1 MKKRNA
7 KNRNTQQDSGV
18 EQESNLRDSKR
29 KDSRLNRE
37 QLPDLELMKRVQE
50 GDMVSYNALVT
61 RYKDRLFN
69 VLNRMLSSE
78 DEANDLL
85 QETFLRVWQH
95 KMSFDFRYAF
105 STWIYTIA
113 LNLARNELRRRKKIK
128 FFDIF
133 DFSDKLPA
141 KEERVHQNSGL
152 KTLLETEIKRLPE
165 KYKTAFVLRDIDHL
179 SYEEIAQVLGVP
191 LGTVKSRVNR
201 ARAILRTRLKPRMEE
216 SYELSKGTILPISIL

>member
-1 MKKRNA
+1 M
-7 KNRNTQQDSGV
+7 
-18 EQESNLRDSKR
+18 
-29 KDSRLNRE
+29 LNRE
-37 QLPDLELMKRVQE
+37 TLPDLDLMRRVQE
-50 GDMVSYNALVT
+50 GDMVSYNTLVN

-69 VLNRMLSSE
+69 VLYRMLSSE

-95 KMSFDFRYAF
+95 KLSYDFRFAF

-128 FFDIF
+128 FLDIF
-133 DFSDKLPA
+133 DFSDKLTA
-141 KEERVHQNSGL
+141 KEEKKDTSSNLR
-152 KTLLETEIKRLPE
+152 TLLDAEMKRLPE
-165 KYKTAFVLRDIDHL
+165 KYKTAFLLRDVDNL

-201 ARAILRTRLKPRMEE
+201 ARAILRNRLKPRLEE
-216 SYELSKGTILPISIL
+216 SYDLSKGTIIPINIL

>member
-1 MKKRNA
+1 MA
-7 KNRNTQQDSGV
+7 T
-18 EQESNLRDSKR
+18 
-29 KDSRLNRE
+29 LNRDT
-37 QLPDLELMKRVQE
+37 LPDLDLMRRVQE
-50 GDMVSYNALVT
+50 GEMVSYNTLVN

-69 VLNRMLSSE
+69 VLYRMLSSE

-95 KMSFDFRYAF
+95 KMSYDFRFAF

-128 FFDIF
+128 FLDIF
-133 DFSDKLPA
+133 DFADKLAA
-141 KEERVHQNSGL
+141 KEEKKDTSANL
-152 KTLLETEIKRLPE
+152 KTLLESEMKRLPE
-165 KYKTAFVLRDIDHL
+165 KYKTAFLLRDVDNL

-201 ARAILRTRLKPRMEE
+201 ARAILRTRLKPRLEE
-216 SYELSKGTILPISIL
+216 SYELSKGTILPINIL

>member
-1 MKKRNA
+1 M
-7 KNRNTQQDSGV
+7 
-18 EQESNLRDSKR
+18 
-29 KDSRLNRE
+29 LNRDT
-37 QLPDLELMKRVQE
+37 LPDLDLMRRVQE
-50 GDMVSYNALVT
+50 GEMVSYNTLVN

-69 VLNRMLSSE
+69 VLYRMLSSE

-95 KMSFDFRYAF
+95 KMSYDFRFAF

-128 FFDIF
+128 FLDIF
-133 DFSDKLPA
+133 DFADKLAA
-141 KEERVHQNSGL
+141 KEEKKDTSANL
-152 KTLLETEIKRLPE
+152 KTLLESEMKRLPE
-165 KYKTAFVLRDIDHL
+165 KYKTAFLLRDVDNL

-201 ARAILRTRLKPRMEE
+201 ARAILRTRLKPRLEE
-216 SYELSKGTILPISIL
+216 SYELSKGTILPINIL

>member
-1 MKKRNA
+1 MPM
-7 KNRNTQQDSGV
+7 
-18 EQESNLRDSKR
+18 
-29 KDSRLNRE
+29 LNRDT
-37 QLPDLELMKRVQE
+37 LPDLDLMRRVQE
-50 GDMVSYNALVT
+50 GEMVSYNTLVN

-69 VLNRMLSSE
+69 VLYRMLSSE

-95 KMSFDFRYAF
+95 KMSYDFRFAF

-128 FFDIF
+128 FLDIF
-133 DFSDKLPA
+133 DFADKLAA
-141 KEERVHQNSGL
+141 KEEKKDTSANL
-152 KTLLETEIKRLPE
+152 KTLLEAEMKRLPE
-165 KYKTAFVLRDIDHL
+165 KYKTAFLLRDVDNL

-201 ARAILRTRLKPRMEE
+201 ARAILRTRLKPRLEE
-216 SYELSKGTILPISIL
+216 SYELSKGTILPINIL

>member
-1 MKKRNA
+1 M
-7 KNRNTQQDSGV
+7 TI
-18 EQESNLRDSKR
+18 
-29 KDSRLNRE
+29 LNRDT
-37 QLPDLELMKRVQE
+37 LPDLDLMRRVQE
-50 GDMVSYNALVT
+50 GEMVSYNTLVN

-69 VLNRMLSSE
+69 VLYRMLSSE

-95 KMSFDFRYAF
+95 KMSYDFRFAF

-128 FFDIF
+128 FLDIF
-133 DFSDKLPA
+133 DFADKLAA
-141 KEERVHQNSGL
+141 KEEKKDTSANL
-152 KTLLETEIKRLPE
+152 KTLLEAEMKRLPE
-165 KYKTAFVLRDIDHL
+165 KYKTAFLLRDVDSL

-201 ARAILRTRLKPRMEE
+201 ARAILRTRLKPRLEE
-216 SYELSKGTILPISIL
+216 SYELSKGTILPINIL

>member
-1 MKKRNA
+1 MQ
-7 KNRNTQQDSGV
+7 T
-18 EQESNLRDSKR
+18 
-29 KDSRLNRE
+29 LNRE
-37 QLPDLELMKRVQE
+37 TLPDLDLMRRVQE
-50 GDMVSYNALVT
+50 GEMVSYNTLVN

-69 VLNRMLSSE
+69 VLYRMLSSE

-95 KMSFDFRYAF
+95 KMSYDFRFAF

-128 FFDIF
+128 FLDIF
-133 DFSDKLPA
+133 DFADKLPA
-141 KEERVHQNSGL
+141 KEEKMDTSANL
-152 KTLLETEIKRLPE
+152 KALLDTEMKRLPE
-165 KYKTAFVLRDIDHL
+165 KYKTAFLLRDVDNL

-201 ARAILRTRLKPRMEE
+201 ARAILRTRLKPRLEE

>member
-1 MKKRNA
+1 M
-7 KNRNTQQDSGV
+7 
-18 EQESNLRDSKR
+18 
-29 KDSRLNRE
+29 LNRDT
-37 QLPDLELMKRVQE
+37 LPDLDLMRRVQE
-50 GDMVSYNALVT
+50 GEMVSYNTLVN

-69 VLNRMLSSE
+69 VLYRMLSSE

-95 KMSFDFRYAF
+95 KMSYDFRFAF

-128 FFDIF
+128 FLDIF
-133 DFSDKLPA
+133 DFADKLAA
-141 KEERVHQNSGL
+141 KEEKKDTSANL
-152 KTLLETEIKRLPE
+152 KTLLEAEMKRLPE
-165 KYKTAFVLRDIDHL
+165 KYKTAFLLRDVDNL

-201 ARAILRTRLKPRMEE
+201 ARAILRTRLKPRLEE
-216 SYELSKGTILPISIL
+216 SYELSKGTVLPINIL

>member
-1 MKKRNA
+1 M
-7 KNRNTQQDSGV
+7 
-18 EQESNLRDSKR
+18 
-29 KDSRLNRE
+29 LNRDT
-37 QLPDLELMKRVQE
+37 LPDLDLMRRVQE
-50 GDMVSYNALVT
+50 GEMVSYNTLVN

-69 VLNRMLSSE
+69 VLYRMLSSE

-95 KMSFDFRYAF
+95 KMSYDFRFAF

-128 FFDIF
+128 FLDIF
-133 DFSDKLPA
+133 DFADKLTA
-141 KEERVHQNSGL
+141 KEEKKDTSANL
-152 KTLLETEIKRLPE
+152 KTLLEAEMKRLPE
-165 KYKTAFVLRDIDHL
+165 KYKTAFLLRDVDNL

-201 ARAILRTRLKPRMEE
+201 ARAILRTRLKPRLEE
-216 SYELSKGTILPISIL
+216 SYELSKGTVLPINIL

>member
-1 MKKRNA
+1 M
-7 KNRNTQQDSGV
+7 
-18 EQESNLRDSKR
+18 
-29 KDSRLNRE
+29 LNRDT
-37 QLPDLELMKRVQE
+37 LPDLDLMKRVQE
-50 GDMVSYNALVT
+50 GDMVSYNTLVN

-69 VLNRMLSSE
+69 VLYRMLSSE

-95 KMSFDFRYAF
+95 KTSYDFRFAF

-128 FFDIF
+128 FLDIF
-133 DFSDKLPA
+133 DFSDKLAA
-141 KEERVHQNSGL
+141 KEEKKETTSNL
-152 KTLLETEIKRLPE
+152 KTLLETEMKRLPE
-165 KYKTAFVLRDIDHL
+165 KYKTAFLLRDVDNL

-201 ARAILRTRLKPRMEE
+201 ARAILRTRLKPRLEE
-216 SYELSKGTILPISIL
+216 SYELSKGTVLPINIL

>member
-1 MKKRNA
+1 MPM
-7 KNRNTQQDSGV
+7 
-18 EQESNLRDSKR
+18 
-29 KDSRLNRE
+29 LNRDT
-37 QLPDLELMKRVQE
+37 LPDLDLMRRVQE
-50 GDMVSYNALVT
+50 GEMVSYNTLVN

-69 VLNRMLSSE
+69 VLYRMLSSE

-95 KMSFDFRYAF
+95 KMSYDFRFAF

-128 FFDIF
+128 FLDIF
-133 DFSDKLPA
+133 DFADKLTA
-141 KEERVHQNSGL
+141 KEEKKDTSANL
-152 KTLLETEIKRLPE
+152 KTLLESEMKRLPE
-165 KYKTAFVLRDIDHL
+165 KYKTAFLLRDVDNL

-201 ARAILRTRLKPRMEE
+201 ARAILRTRLKPRLEE
-216 SYELSKGTILPISIL
+216 SYELSKGTMLPINIL

>member
-1 MKKRNA
+1 M
-7 KNRNTQQDSGV
+7 
-18 EQESNLRDSKR
+18 
-29 KDSRLNRE
+29 LNRDT
-37 QLPDLELMKRVQE
+37 LPDLDLMRRVQE
-50 GDMVSYNALVT
+50 GEMVSYNTLVN

-95 KMSFDFRYAF
+95 KMSYDFRFAF

-128 FFDIF
+128 FLDIF
-133 DFSDKLPA
+133 DFADKLAA
-141 KEERVHQNSGL
+141 KEEKKDTSANL
-152 KTLLETEIKRLPE
+152 KTLLDAEMKRLPE
-165 KYKTAFVLRDIDHL
+165 KYKTAFLLRDVDNL
-179 SYEEIAQVLGVP
+179 SYEEIAQVLAVP

-201 ARAILRTRLKPRMEE
+201 ARAILRTRLKPRLEE
-216 SYELSKGTILPISIL
+216 SYELSKGTILPINIL

>member
-1 MKKRNA
+1 M
-7 KNRNTQQDSGV
+7 
-18 EQESNLRDSKR
+18 
-29 KDSRLNRE
+29 LNRE
-37 QLPDLELMKRVQE
+37 TLPDLDLMRRVQE
-50 GDMVSYNALVT
+50 GEMVSYNTLVN

-69 VLNRMLSSE
+69 VLYRMLSSE

-95 KMSFDFRYAF
+95 KMSYDFRFAF

-128 FFDIF
+128 FLDIF
-133 DFSDKLPA
+133 DFADKLAA
-141 KEERVHQNSGL
+141 KEEKKDTSTNL
-152 KTLLETEIKRLPE
+152 KTLLESEMKRLPE
-165 KYKTAFVLRDIDHL
+165 KYKTAFLLRDVDNL

-201 ARAILRTRLKPRMEE
+201 ARAILRTRLKPRLEE
-216 SYELSKGTILPISIL
+216 SYELSKGTVLPINIL

>member
-1 MKKRNA
+1 MQ
-7 KNRNTQQDSGV
+7 T
-18 EQESNLRDSKR
+18 
-29 KDSRLNRE
+29 LNRDT
-37 QLPDLELMKRVQE
+37 LPDLDLMRRVQE
-50 GDMVSYNALVT
+50 GEMVSYNTLVN

-69 VLNRMLSSE
+69 VLYRMLSSE

-95 KMSFDFRYAF
+95 KMSYDFRFAF

-128 FFDIF
+128 FLDIF
-133 DFSDKLPA
+133 DFADKLSA
-141 KEERVHQNSGL
+141 KEEKMDTSANL
-152 KTLLETEIKRLPE
+152 KALLDTEMRRLPE
-165 KYKTAFVLRDIDHL
+165 KYKTAFLLRDVDNL

-201 ARAILRTRLKPRMEE
+201 ARAILRTRLKPRLEE
-216 SYELSKGTILPISIL
+216 SYELSKGTVLPINIL

>member
-1 MKKRNA
+1 MPM
-7 KNRNTQQDSGV
+7 
-18 EQESNLRDSKR
+18 
-29 KDSRLNRE
+29 LNRE
-37 QLPDLELMKRVQE
+37 TLPDLDLMRRVQE
-50 GDMVSYNALVT
+50 GEMVSYNTLVN

-69 VLNRMLSSE
+69 VLYRMLSSE

-95 KMSFDFRYAF
+95 KMSYDFRFAF

-128 FFDIF
+128 FLDIF
-133 DFSDKLPA
+133 DFADKLAA
-141 KEERVHQNSGL
+141 KEEKKDTSANL
-152 KTLLETEIKRLPE
+152 KTLLEAEMKRLPE
-165 KYKTAFVLRDIDHL
+165 KYKTAFLLRDVDNL

-201 ARAILRTRLKPRMEE
+201 ARAILRTRLKPRLEE
-216 SYELSKGTILPISIL
+216 SYELSKGTVLPINIL

>member
-1 MKKRNA
+1 MPM
-7 KNRNTQQDSGV
+7 
-18 EQESNLRDSKR
+18 
-29 KDSRLNRE
+29 LNRE
-37 QLPDLELMKRVQE
+37 TLPDLDLMRRVQE
-50 GDMVSYNALVT
+50 GEMVSYNTLVN

-69 VLNRMLSSE
+69 VLYRMLSSE

-95 KMSFDFRYAF
+95 KMSYDFRFAF

-128 FFDIF
+128 FLDIF
-133 DFSDKLPA
+133 DFADKLAA
-141 KEERVHQNSGL
+141 KEEKKDTSANL
-152 KTLLETEIKRLPE
+152 KTLLDAEMKRLPE
-165 KYKTAFVLRDIDHL
+165 KYKTAFLLRDVDNL

-201 ARAILRTRLKPRMEE
+201 ARAILRTRLKPRLEE
-216 SYELSKGTILPISIL
+216 SYELSKGTVLPINIL

>member
-1 MKKRNA
+1 M
-7 KNRNTQQDSGV
+7 
-18 EQESNLRDSKR
+18 
-29 KDSRLNRE
+29 LNRE
-37 QLPDLELMKRVQE
+37 TLPDLDLMRRVQE
-50 GDMVSYNALVT
+50 GEMVSYNTLVN

-69 VLNRMLSSE
+69 VLYRMLSSE

-95 KMSFDFRYAF
+95 KMSYDFRFAF

-128 FFDIF
+128 FLDIF
-133 DFSDKLPA
+133 DFADKLAA
-141 KEERVHQNSGL
+141 KEEKKDTSANL
-152 KTLLETEIKRLPE
+152 KTLLDAEMKRLPE
-165 KYKTAFVLRDIDHL
+165 KYKTAFLLRDVDNL

-201 ARAILRTRLKPRMEE
+201 ARAILRTRLKPRLEE
-216 SYELSKGTILPISIL
+216 SYELSKGTVLPINIL

>member
-1 MKKRNA
+1 MA
-7 KNRNTQQDSGV
+7 I
-18 EQESNLRDSKR
+18 
-29 KDSRLNRE
+29 LNRE
-37 QLPDLELMKRVQE
+37 TLPDLDLMRRVQE
-50 GDMVSYNALVT
+50 GEMVSYNTLVN

-69 VLNRMLSSE
+69 VLYRMLSSE

-95 KMSFDFRYAF
+95 KMSYDFRFAF

-128 FFDIF
+128 FLDIF
-133 DFSDKLPA
+133 DFADKLPA
-141 KEERVHQNSGL
+141 KEEKKDTSANL
-152 KTLLETEIKRLPE
+152 KTLLEAEMKRLPE
-165 KYKTAFVLRDIDHL
+165 KYKTAFLLRDVDNL

-201 ARAILRTRLKPRMEE
+201 ARAILRTRLKPRLEE
-216 SYELSKGTILPISIL
+216 SYELSKGTILPINIL

>member
-1 MKKRNA
+1 M
-7 KNRNTQQDSGV
+7 TI
-18 EQESNLRDSKR
+18 
-29 KDSRLNRE
+29 LNRDT
-37 QLPDLELMKRVQE
+37 LPDLDLMRRVQE
-50 GDMVSYNALVT
+50 GEMVSYNTLVN

-69 VLNRMLSSE
+69 VLYRMLSSE

-95 KMSFDFRYAF
+95 KMSYDFRFAF

-128 FFDIF
+128 FLDIF
-133 DFSDKLPA
+133 DFADKLAA
-141 KEERVHQNSGL
+141 KEEKKDTSANL
-152 KTLLETEIKRLPE
+152 KTLLEAEMKRLPE
-165 KYKTAFVLRDIDHL
+165 KYKTAFLLRDVDNL

-201 ARAILRTRLKPRMEE
+201 ARAILRTRLKPRLEE
-216 SYELSKGTILPISIL
+216 SYELSKGTILPINIL

>member
-1 MKKRNA
+1 M
-7 KNRNTQQDSGV
+7 
-18 EQESNLRDSKR
+18 
-29 KDSRLNRE
+29 LNRDT
-37 QLPDLELMKRVQE
+37 LPDLDLMRRVQE
-50 GDMVSYNALVT
+50 GEMVSYNTLVN

-69 VLNRMLSSE
+69 VLYRMLSSE

-95 KMSFDFRYAF
+95 KMSYDFRFAF

-128 FFDIF
+128 FLDIF
-133 DFSDKLPA
+133 DFADKLAA
-141 KEERVHQNSGL
+141 KEEKKDTSANL
-152 KTLLETEIKRLPE
+152 KTLLDAEMKRLPE
-165 KYKTAFVLRDIDHL
+165 KYKTAFLLRDVDNL

-201 ARAILRTRLKPRMEE
+201 ARAILRTRLKPRLEE
-216 SYELSKGTILPISIL
+216 SYELSKGTILPINIL

>member
-1 MKKRNA
+1 MA
-7 KNRNTQQDSGV
+7 T
-18 EQESNLRDSKR
+18 
-29 KDSRLNRE
+29 LNRDT
-37 QLPDLELMKRVQE
+37 LPDLDLMRRVQE
-50 GDMVSYNALVT
+50 GEMVSYNTLVN

-69 VLNRMLSSE
+69 VLYRMLSSE

-95 KMSFDFRYAF
+95 KMSYDFRFAF

-128 FFDIF
+128 FLDIF
-133 DFSDKLPA
+133 DFADKLAA
-141 KEERVHQNSGL
+141 KEEKKDTSANL
-152 KTLLETEIKRLPE
+152 KTLLEAEMKRLPE
-165 KYKTAFVLRDIDHL
+165 KYKTAFLLRDVDSL

-201 ARAILRTRLKPRMEE
+201 ARAILRTRLKPRLEE
-216 SYELSKGTILPISIL
+216 SYELSKGTILPINIL